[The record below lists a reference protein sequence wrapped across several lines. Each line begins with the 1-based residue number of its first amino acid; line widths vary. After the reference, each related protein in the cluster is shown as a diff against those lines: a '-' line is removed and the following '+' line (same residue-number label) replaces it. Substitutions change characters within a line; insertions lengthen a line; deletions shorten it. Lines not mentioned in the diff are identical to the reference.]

1 MDWAFLTAH
10 LQLSRK
16 IEHAFE
22 IGRKNIRTFL
32 TKISSAAGTLLQV
45 PYFCLFKTILNN
57 VRLSELRTGQVA
69 VIKSLGD
76 HPISNKLLEM
86 GCLPGELLRVRRIA
100 PFGDPMAIEILG
112 YELAMRLDEA
122 EAIEV
127 EVRPNF
133 VQL

>member
-1 MDWAFLTAH
+1 MGLKSCFLAEEPAVRPT
-10 LQLSRK
+10 
-16 IEHAFE
+16 
-22 IGRKNIRTFL
+22 IRTFL
-32 TKISSAAGTLLQV
+32 AKICTLAGTLYCV

-57 VRLSELRTGQVA
+57 VRLSELRAGQVA

-76 HPISNKLLEM
+76 HPVSNKLLEM